1 MRKTL
6 SILLSAILVITSF
19 VPMTFAEPPVVEAY
33 GDLDITA
40 TQSYNVTIPS
50 LSQGEIWAGKDVQYS
65 GNGEFTVSL
74 LAGGKNF
81 IIETPLPREQ
91 YDIVFVLDRSGS
103 MRDGSRM
110 SDLKTAATGAV
121 NAFLDVPGSRVAIVS
136 YSDDSTTNIGFTGI
150 SGKASVISAINGLSA
165 NGGTNIQNAILRTEN
180 LLNSRSTQEKERK
193 SIVILMSDGEPTYYH
208 TSLSSHTSGNRE
220 GNGITTTKE
229 HVWYTVLQANR
240 LKANVNNLEIFTIG
254 FAVDTDLAK
263 ATLMPDTNNTA
274 TIRPYNIYANTFTES
289 AKYLQQRTRRN
300 SNASWGSWS
309 LVNPLVIIDDTVSN
323 IETLHATNFTN
334 SVPTNTTW
342 SSPNITGP
350 YTSPVTNVNTQT
362 RYATGTRTR
371 ADYRSE
377 QVAFNHKYWSEK
389 STFVSSEISELIK
402 AFTEIINESTNVP
415 PHQLSEEGP
424 LSDIIITDVV
434 GPEFEITNRD
444 ALNLIPGVTV
454 VGNTITWII
463 PGSELYTIAA
473 NGNTSLNPDL
483 LNKLVINVKVNE
495 TEGTHLT
502 NASANV
508 SFTVDSENNPAYN
521 TNAQESPIPGTG
533 SITLVQAMGI
543 INEYHVFTDDSS
555 KNITRHHSEVLGTDI
570 TFEAEPHA
578 GYTMAVDNST
588 TLTTSRI
595 VQTIT
600 FTYTPIPRYDLTVE
614 VIGQGSTS
622 PAVGTHSYEEGTV
635 VSLTA
640 TPAEGWRFVGWSE
653 NVSGS
658 SVTMDESKTVVATFE
673 LIPPTM
679 VDLTVEVVGQGST
692 SPAVGT
698 HSYEEGTVVSLTAT
712 PAEGWRFV
720 GWSENVSGSSV
731 TMDESK
737 TVVATFEL
745 IPPTMVDLTV
755 EVVGQGSTSPAVG
768 THSYEEGTVVSLTAT
783 PAEGWRFVGWS
794 ENVSGS
800 SVTMDESK
808 TVVATFEL
816 IPPNMVVL
824 TVEVVGQGSTS
835 PAVGSHTYEEGTLVP
850 LTATPAEGWRFVGWS
865 ENVSGSSVTMNESKT
880 VVATFELIP
889 PTMVNL
895 TVEVIGQGSTSPAVG
910 THSYEQ
916 GTLVPLTATPAEGWR
931 FVGWSE
937 NVSGSSVTMNESKTV
952 VATFELIPPTMV
964 NLTVEVIGQGS
975 TSPAVG
981 THSYEQGT
989 LVPLTATPAEGWRFV
1004 GWSENVSGSSVT
1016 MNESKTVVATF
1027 ELIPPTMV
1035 NLTVEVIGQGST
1047 SPAVG
1052 THSYEQG
1059 TLVPLTATPAEGWRF
1074 VGWSENV
1081 SGSSVTMDESKTVVA
1096 TFELLEEE
1104 PPIII
1109 PPVTPD
1115 PPVPTPD
1122 PVSLSGIVV
1131 VNYTDTFGNS
1141 LFASSQISGAVGTN
1155 YTTLALSF
1163 DGYTLVSTPSNATGS
1178 FIDGTITV
1186 DYIYS
1191 DGTEIIIEEEEPTP
1205 LGPAIDLSTEEEEE
1219 PVLDEPAE
1227 EIILLDE
1234 ELPLG
1239 DALPLTGH
1247 LPTELFFGLGSIIT
1261 AAGVYLKRK

>member
-136 YSDDSTTNIGFTGI
+136 YSDDATTNIGFTDI

-165 NGGTNIQNAILRTEN
+165 NGGTNIQSAILRTEN

-208 TSLSSHTSGNRE
+208 TSLSSHTSGNRV
-220 GNGITTTKE
+220 GNGSSTTKE

-274 TIRPYNIYANTFTES
+274 TIRPFNIYANTFTES

-350 YTSPVTNVNTQT
+350 YTPEVTNGNTQT

-463 PGSELYTIAA
+463 PGSQLYTIAA
-473 NGNTSLNPDL
+473 NGDTSLNPNL

-495 TEGTHLT
+495 AEGTHLT

-555 KNITRHHSEVLGTDI
+555 KNITRHHSEVLGTDL
-570 TFEAEPHA
+570 TFEAEPLA

-622 PAVGTHSYEEGTV
+622 PAVGTHSYEEGTLV
-635 VSLTA
+635 PLTA
-640 TPAEGWRFVGWSE
+640 TPATGWRFVGWSE

-679 VDLTVEVVGQGST
+679 VNLTVEVVGQGST

-698 HSYEEGTVVSLTAT
+698 HSYEEGTLVSLTAT
-712 PAEGWRFV
+712 PATGWRFV

-731 TMDESK
+731 TMNESK
-737 TVVATFEL
+737 TVVATFEFIVIE
-745 IPPTMVDLTV
+745 IPEPEMVTLTV
-755 EVVGQGSTSPAVG
+755 QV
-768 THSYEEGTVVSLTAT
+768 
-783 PAEGWRFVGWS
+783 
-794 ENVSGS
+794 
-800 SVTMDESK
+800 
-808 TVVATFEL
+808 
-816 IPPNMVVL
+816 I
-824 TVEVVGQGSTS
+824 GQGSTS
-835 PAVGSHTYEEGTLVP
+835 PAVGSHSYEEGTLVP
-850 LTATPAEGWRFVGWS
+850 LTATPATGWRFVGWS

-880 VVATFELIP
+880 VVATFELIETDTPEP
-889 PTMVNL
+889 PIV
-895 TVEVIGQGSTSPAVG
+895 
-910 THSYEQ
+910 
-916 GTLVPLTATPAEGWR
+916 
-931 FVGWSE
+931 
-937 NVSGSSVTMNESKTV
+937 
-952 VATFELIPPTMV
+952 IPPTPEP
-964 NLTVEVIGQGS
+964 T
-975 TSPAVG
+975 PVG
-981 THSYEQGT
+981 PQGT
-989 LVPLTATPAEGWRFV
+989 VT
-1004 GWSENVSGSSVT
+1004 VSYVNTNGQSVFD
-1016 MNESKTVVATF
+1016 SF
-1027 ELIPPTMV
+1027 
-1035 NLTVEVIGQGST
+1035 S
-1047 SPAVG
+1047 
-1052 THSYEQG
+1052 
-1059 TLVPLTATPAEGWRF
+1059 F
-1074 VGWSENV
+1074 
-1081 SGSSVTMDESKTVVA
+1081 SGE
-1096 TFELLEEE
+1096 
-1104 PPIII
+1104 I
-1109 PPVTPD
+1109 
-1115 PPVPTPD
+1115 
-1122 PVSLSGIVV
+1122 
-1131 VNYTDTFGNS
+1131 
-1141 LFASSQISGAVGTN
+1141 GTN
-1155 YTTLALSF
+1155 YGTSPRSSEEYENI
-1163 DGYTLVSTPSNATGS
+1163 DVPGNASGT
-1178 FIDGTITV
+1178 FIDGNIDV
-1186 DYIYS
+1186 VYVYS
-1191 DGTEIIIEEEEPTP
+1191 NPEVVIIEEEEPTP
-1205 LGPAIDLSTEEEEE
+1205 LGPAIDLSTEEEEEE